1 MTTPPL
7 PPKAGGNGKWG
18 TPIASNRE
26 QSILGI
32 SIGSPLTLQF
42 IVLMLEEDD
51 RLRQLVYVVR
61 LCDAGWDRLRLL
73 VGPMRRSGVLGAN
86 DTVGQ
91 GAAANVVA

>member
-51 RLRQLVYVVR
+51 RLRQLV
-61 LCDAGWDRLRLL
+61 
-73 VGPMRRSGVLGAN
+73 
-86 DTVGQ
+86 
-91 GAAANVVA
+91 